1 MDLIPAGPADVKEL
15 APALKVGKIIDYY
28 GILKTGN
35 NFVPIY
41 GTIKRC
47 PVGGETYTED
57 VDVCK
62 IHGVKLIDAMD
73 IVNAIRDIA
82 TEVDQVMIGTDPDAE
97 GEKIAWDVYM
107 MLRPYVSNIVRIEF
121 HEVTKK
127 AIIDAITNPRAISLS
142 MVGAQLVRRIE
153 DRWIGF
159 GLSQIVQEKFGRKTL
174 SAGRFKPPQSLVG

>member
-1 MDLIPAGPADVKEL
+1 MSRKSHQ
-15 APALKVGKIIDYY
+15 LKAGKILDYY
-28 GILKTGN
+28 GILRIGS

-82 TEVDQVMIGTDPDAE
+82 TEVDQVMIGTDL
-97 GEKIAWDVYM
+97 M
-107 MLRPYVSNIVRIEF
+107 
-121 HEVTKK
+121 
-127 AIIDAITNPRAISLS
+127 PRA
-142 MVGAQLVRRIE
+142 RRLL
-153 DRWIGF
+153 GMF
-159 GLSQIVQEKFGRKTL
+159 T
-174 SAGRFKPPQSLVG
+174 